1 MYVWSINS
9 LSVLKQRTMS
19 TADSFFFLESGWLRE
34 CFTNKVFISLT
45 FICIQAKDHIATSA
59 TKMRFKFVLW
69 WTCNSTRTQ
78 AKPHV
83 TRDLTSHF
91 GMINVIH
98 SFPLH
103 YCVLLC
109 QVKTLPDEYTLL
121 LKCLPLV
128 CCFFTKQRVKFYL
141 GGKNNMQLA
150 SKGKPERVP
159 QHSMIWWQL
168 ID

>member
-1 MYVWSINS
+1 
-9 LSVLKQRTMS
+9 
-19 TADSFFFLESGWLRE
+19 
-34 CFTNKVFISLT
+34 
-45 FICIQAKDHIATSA
+45 
-59 TKMRFKFVLW
+59 MRFKFVLW

-128 CCFFTKQRVKFYL
+128 CCFFTKQRVTFYL
-141 GGKNNMQLA
+141 GGEKQHATSLQRQTGKGAAAQHDMTAIDWLNDIYMQRLWRHNQHACFKRHGKLSNMTMYLEQLT
-150 SKGKPERVP
+150 S
-159 QHSMIWWQL
+159 S
-168 ID
+168 